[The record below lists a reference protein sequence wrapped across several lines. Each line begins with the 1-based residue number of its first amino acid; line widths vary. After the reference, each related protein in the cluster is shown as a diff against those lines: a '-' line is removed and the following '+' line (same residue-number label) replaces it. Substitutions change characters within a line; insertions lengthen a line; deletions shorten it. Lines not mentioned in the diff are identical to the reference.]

1 MEAITRMQFDR
12 RSVLRGGLG
21 ATAALAV
28 TTIGASPGHA
38 AVRELRRGHVGEDVR
53 ALQKQLA
60 SKGYWCGT
68 ADGDFGELTQQ
79 AVWAVQKQ
87 NGLVRDAIVGP
98 LTRNALTNGSLP
110 KPVGGAGTR
119 VEVHLRKQLLLFVKD
134 GRTTRVL
141 NTSTGNNEY
150 YWVNGVRYR
159 ATTPTGSWK
168 IYSTYSK
175 GWQWG
180 PLGNLYR
187 PMYYNQGWAVHGS
200 SSIPPYPA
208 SHGCSRLST
217 RAMDMIWSTGLM
229 AMGTRVTVANG
240 A

>member
-1 MEAITRMQFDR
+1 MNTVPGMQLGR

-21 ATAALAV
+21 VTAGMMLTPLAAG
-28 TTIGASPGHA
+28 TSHA
-38 AVRELRRGHVGEDVR
+38 ATRALYRGCVGEDVR

-60 SKGYWCGT
+60 TKGYWCGT

-79 AVWAVQKQ
+79 ATWAVQKQ
-87 NGLVRDAIVGP
+87 NGLTRDGVVGP
-98 LTRNALTNGSLP
+98 LTRTALANGTLP
-110 KPVGGAGTR
+110 KPVGGAGSR
-119 VEVHLRKQLLLFVKD
+119 VEVHLRKQLFLVVRD

-141 NTSTGNNEY
+141 NTSTGNNQY
-150 YWVNGVRYR
+150 YWLNGVRHL
-159 ATTPTGSWK
+159 AVTPTGSWK
-168 IYSTYSK
+168 VYSTYSK

-187 PMYYNQGWAVHGS
+187 PMYYNSGWAVHGS
-200 SSIPPYPA
+200 AKIPPWPD

-217 RAMDMIWSTGLM
+217 RAMDMIWSTGTM
-229 AMGTRVTVANG
+229 ALGTRVTIATG